1 LGEPV
6 KVKEL
11 SLLIINEDEGM
22 RQQLAALVSGRYRS
36 VTAAAPEQVTSLLA
50 SKSFDLVLAPILE
63 STGGEETDVPRR
75 IEGVTVSALRPGVTG
90 RKYEFRSVNQEASG
104 CASNPFERVLLEM
117 AIECAEMSV
126 NQVKRIIERD
136 AMF

>member
-1 LGEPV
+1 M

-11 SLLIINEDEGM
+11 SLLIISEDKGL

-63 STGGEETDVPRR
+63 STGGEETDVPR
-75 IEGVTVSALRPGVTG
+75 
-90 RKYEFRSVNQEASG
+90 
-104 CASNPFERVLLEM
+104 FERVLLEM